1 MSQEQ
6 TVKSYA
12 AALNEARQMIV
23 QQQLRIKAD
32 AEKVRV
38 QQQTIVDQS
47 STLTENER
55 RLREQAGEIGRLTD
69 EAGALNVRL
78 IETMTAKTQAEAVVD
93 RQGERLTT
101 LQAAAAEGERRIAAL
116 SERVATISGEVD
128 ALRSQLPTSEDEA
141 ALSSM
146 MDLLSKRTKRPG
158 PAMRLADDREPA
170 SDESTPAA
178 EAA

>member
-1 MSQEQ
+1 M
-6 TVKSYA
+6 
-12 AALNEARQMIV
+12 
-23 QQQLRIKAD
+23 
-32 AEKVRV
+32 

-55 RLREQAGEIGRLTD
+55 RLREQAGSIQRLTD

-78 IETMTAKTQAEAVVD
+78 IEMMTAKTQAEAVID

-101 LQAAAAEGERRIAAL
+101 LQAAAAEGERRIAEL
-116 SERVATISGEVD
+116 SERAATLAVEVD
-128 ALRSQLPTSEDEA
+128 ALRAQLPTSEDEA

-146 MDLLSKRTKRPG
+146 MDLLSKRTKRTG
-158 PAMRLADDREPA
+158 PTMRLADDREPA
-170 SDESTPAA
+170 SEEATPAA